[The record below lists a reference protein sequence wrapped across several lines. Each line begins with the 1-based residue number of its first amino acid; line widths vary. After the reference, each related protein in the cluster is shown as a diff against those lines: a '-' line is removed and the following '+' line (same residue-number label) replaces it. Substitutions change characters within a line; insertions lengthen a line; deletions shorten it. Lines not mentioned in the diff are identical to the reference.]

1 MSQPENS
8 KRPNLHSCGSR
19 RTGHLRAGCIFRGS
33 RRSREPESR
42 SRKLRVDKMIP
53 AISTI
58 QSLVRGKL
66 LIFGAALTIHLQ
78 PQCPQTR
85 PHRPPP
91 RHPHRN
97 PAGLRRHP
105 ARLPGPPP
113 ALRSHGNRSPP
124 PARRRS
130 LAPRSRPPGSD
141 RDPRRPNLQTQRI
154 NRPHPRPSSSAS
166 RTAAQA
172 PNRLLTPHPF
182 PQNEPNSVPELTP
195 RSPQPP
201 RNSHATP
208 EPTTHNPQP
217 ERPQAAPTPPVAQ
230 NEPNSVPPPPPEQ
243 TAGPPQPPFPPLHL
257 HTHRDP
263 GALGL
268 L

>member
-1 MSQPENS
+1 MATPNQTAANRRNAQESTGPRTPQGRAASRLNALKHGLTARHLVIRTESQ
-8 KRPNLHSCGSR
+8 RDFDD
-19 RTGHLRAGCIFRGS
+19 T
-33 RRSREPESR
+33 
-42 SRKLRVDKMIP
+42 
-53 AISTI
+53 
-58 QSLVRGKL
+58 
-66 LIFGAALTIHLQ
+66 LT
-78 PQCPQTR
+78 
-85 PHRPPP
+85 
-91 RHPHRN
+91 
-97 PAGLRRHP
+97 
-105 ARLPGPPP
+105 RLPGPPP